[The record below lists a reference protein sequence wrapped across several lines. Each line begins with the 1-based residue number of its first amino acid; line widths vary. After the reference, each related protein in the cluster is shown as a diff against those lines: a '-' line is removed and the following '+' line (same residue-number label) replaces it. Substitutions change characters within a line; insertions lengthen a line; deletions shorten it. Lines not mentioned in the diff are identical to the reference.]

1 MNILRGDLK
10 DFSFYDILTLIKNI
24 QKSGVLII
32 ESEGEEFGRIYF
44 DQGEVTHASVKNS
57 PILIGSLLVKHQK
70 IDEEELE
77 RILNENTG
85 GKLGEKLVKS
95 GAIEREELRKFL
107 KLQLVERCLHMF
119 LIKDGSFKFIPNE
132 KPKEINIK
140 MDVDELMLELTRKY
154 DELMEIRKVIP
165 NDDIVLKVNPEP
177 NMDSLTFSKDEWEIV
192 FMCDGIKT
200 VGEIAWSSKLGY
212 FEALKTMRD
221 LINSGLLLKEEEE

>member
-1 MNILRGDLK
+1 MNILKGDLK

-44 DQGEVTHASVKNS
+44 DHGEVTHASAKNS
-57 PILIGSLLVKHQK
+57 PLPIGTLLVRHKK
-70 IDEEELE
+70 IDEAELE
-77 RILNENTG
+77 RILTEERE
-85 GKLGEKLVKS
+85 GKFGEKLVKS
-95 GAIEREELRKFL
+95 GVIDGEELKKFL
-107 KLQLVERCLHMF
+107 KLQLVERCLHLF
-119 LIKDGSFKFIPNE
+119 LVKDGSFKFIPDE
-132 KPKEINIK
+132 KPEETNIK
-140 MDVDELMLELTRKY
+140 MNVDELMLELTRKY

-177 NMDSLTFSKDEWEIV
+177 DMDSMTFSKDEWEIV
-192 FMCDGIKT
+192 FMCDGKKT

-221 LINSGLLLKEEEE
+221 LVISGILLKEEK

>member
-1 MNILRGDLK
+1 MNILKGDLK

-32 ESEGEEFGRIYF
+32 EYEGEEFGRIYF
-44 DQGEVTHASVKNS
+44 DHGEITHASVKNS
-57 PILIGSLLVKHQK
+57 PILIGSLLVKHKK
-70 IDEEELE
+70 IDEAELE
-77 RILNENTG
+77 RILSEEKE
-85 GKLGEKLVKS
+85 GKFGEKLVKS
-95 GAIEREELRKFL
+95 GVIDEEELKKFL

-132 KPKEINIK
+132 KSKETNIK

-154 DELMEIRKVIP
+154 DELIEIRKVIP

-177 NMDSLTFSKDEWEIV
+177 DMESIIFSKDEWEIV
-192 FMCDGIKT
+192 FMCDGKKT

-212 FEALKTMRD
+212 FETLKTMRD
-221 LINSGLLLKEEEE
+221 LALSGILLKEEK